1 MSDMDHSNRSTH
13 PWARWYG
20 PAVGLFATL
29 MVLAVWAGSW
39 ISAPFALAFV
49 GAAYLWSLG
58 ISPDAP
64 AEGPC
69 AGCAAGC
76 VGCRERIDSPIT
88 GLR

>member
-1 MSDMDHSNRSTH
+1 MSDMDHSNRSSH
-13 PWARWYG
+13 RLARWYG

-39 ISAPFALAFV
+39 ISAPFAIAFV

-58 ISPDAP
+58 ISSDAQTG
-64 AEGPC
+64 GPC
-69 AGCAAGC
+69 QGCAAGC
-76 VGCRERIDSPIT
+76 VGCRERIDSPLP

>member
-1 MSDMDHSNRSTH
+1 MGDMDHSSPRH
-13 PWARWYG
+13 QFARWYG
-20 PAVGLFATL
+20 PAVGVFALL
-29 MVLAVWAGSW
+29 MVFAVWAGSW

-58 ISPDAP
+58 VSPDAP
-64 AEGPC
+64 AEQDC
-69 AGCAAGC
+69 TGCVAGC